1 MARWRGNKVNGYG
14 ISIQSDRYSR
24 DHLLTKIKWV
34 LDLMDKEHHNCS
46 THSQRNAYQAVI
58 RHELEII
65 ADELAV
71 ARVSDVEEK
80 RDSDIPF

>member
-1 MARWRGNKVNGYG
+1 MNGFNV
-14 ISIQSDRYSR
+14 SIQSDRYSR
-24 DHLLTKIKWV
+24 DHLLQKIKWL

-65 ADELAV
+65 ADELAM
-71 ARVSDVEEK
+71 ARVGDVESK
-80 RDSDIPF
+80 RESDIPF